1 MRYSNHIY
9 HSMLVCSLLQL
20 TTSTTVIWSL
30 QGDVLPRL
38 SLLALNGGIVG
49 LLAAPTNTL
58 PPLPPRESLV
68 VPGRQPEVLV
78 PVCLP
83 DNVMAPCVG
92 LGIGTYYCCASC
104 EHCYFTTCSIQRYN
118 V

>member
-1 MRYSNHIY
+1 M
-9 HSMLVCSLLQL
+9 
-20 TTSTTVIWSL
+20 L

-49 LLAAPTNTL
+49 LLAAPLNTL

-78 PVCLP
+78 PICLT

-92 LGIGTYYCCASC
+92 LGIGT
-104 EHCYFTTCSIQRYN
+104 
-118 V
+118 